1 MGNQYKFTSLFVRI
15 SLITSFV
22 ACSIALNAQKDS
34 LILKN
39 GNVIVGE
46 IKSLDKGVITVETD
60 YSKNDFTIEWNGVK
74 EIYSNTSFLITLK
87 DGARINGQ
95 FRSSDGGKK
104 VIIIDKDGK
113 QTEAALD
120 DIVYL
125 KGLKSD
131 FWSRAHASVDLGL
144 SVTKANNLVQYNIRS
159 TVGYVADKWAL
170 EIFYD
175 DLRSKQDSVDA
186 TKRTESGASY
196 TYFLPGDWYLNA
208 ALNSLS
214 NTEQALKLR
223 FTGRAGI
230 GKFIVHTNRS
240 YFGVGGG
247 LSFNNE
253 TFTNGTPKRTSLEG
267 YLGTEANLFDI
278 GDFSLLS
285 NLYVYPSFTESG
297 RWRSDF
303 KLDTKYDLPLDFYI
317 KLGITINYDNRP
329 AETGKETDYVYV
341 FSVGWSL

>member
-1 MGNQYKFTSLFVRI
+1 MFVRI
-15 SLITSFV
+15 SFIAFLISY
-22 ACSIALNAQKDS
+22 SITAVGQKDS
-34 LILKN
+34 LILTN

-46 IKSLDKGVITVETD
+46 IKSLDKGVITIETG
-60 YSKNDFTIEWNGVK
+60 YSKSDFTIEWNGVK
-74 EIYSNTSFLITLK
+74 EVYSNTAFLITLK
-87 DGARINGQ
+87 NGDRINGQ
-95 FRSSDGGKK
+95 FHSADGGKK
-104 VIIIDKDGK
+104 VVIVDKEGK
-113 QTEAALD
+113 QTETMLD

-125 KGLKSD
+125 KGLKSN
-131 FWSRAHASVDLGL
+131 FWGRVHASVDLGL
-144 SVTKANNLVQYNIRS
+144 NVTKANNLVQYNIRS

-196 TYFLPGDWYLNA
+196 TYFLPRDWYLNA
-208 ALNSLS
+208 ALGTLS
-214 NTEQALKLR
+214 NTEQALKMR
-223 FTGRAGI
+223 FTARGGI
-230 GKFIVHTNRS
+230 GKFIVHTNKS

-253 TFTNGTPKRTSLEG
+253 TFTNTTPGRTSLEG
-267 YLGTEANLFDI
+267 YLGTEVNLFDI

-297 RWRSDF
+297 RWRTDF
-303 KLDTKYDLPLDFYI
+303 KLDAKYDLPLDFYL
-317 KLGITINYDNRP
+317 KFGITINYDNRP
-329 AETGKETDYVYV
+329 AEAGKETDYVYV